1 MEKRKRDNRY
11 YILLLMLLAFSLAG
25 CRSTKNVA
33 VSGEDVAV
41 LSQLKEMQAVAG
53 SAPGVSAK
61 AKMSFNAGGKSGSV
75 SGTMKMV
82 EGTGVYLSVAP
93 LGLVEVAN
101 VAFLPTY
108 VQVVNKLEGEYS
120 QVKYADVALL
130 KNLGLDFSLL
140 ESVFMNRIYT
150 PGNKPLGDALKD
162 MDITQ
167 DGGNI
172 VLSFASKGITYR
184 YFVETATG
192 LLVRSEGLH
201 SNGTGVT
208 CTYSSFAAL
217 DGKQFP
223 TQISLQLAAPGAN
236 AALSFT
242 LSRMSTLAT
251 LDIPAPSARYKK
263 VGAGDILDSLLGK

>member
-41 LSQLKEMQAVAG
+41 LSQLKSMQAVAG

-108 VQVVNKLEGEYS
+108 VQAVNKLEGEYS

-130 KNLGLDFSLL
+130 KNLGLDYTLL

-162 MDITQ
+162 MDIKQ

-208 CTYSSFAAL
+208 CTYSSFVAL

-223 TQISLQLAAPGAN
+223 TQISLQFAAPGAN

-263 VGAGDILDSLLGK
+263 VAAGDILDSLLGK

>member
-41 LSQLKEMQAVAG
+41 LSQLKSMQAVAG

-130 KNLGLDFSLL
+130 KNLGLDYSLL

-150 PGNKPLGDALKD
+150 PGNNPLGDALKD
-162 MDITQ
+162 MDIKQ

-208 CTYSSFAAL
+208 CTYSSFVAL

-223 TQISLQLAAPGAN
+223 TQISLQFAAPGAN

-263 VGAGDILDSLLGK
+263 VAAGDILDSLLGK